1 MLICSDSVLLLKK
14 WFPLLY
20 TFDKVVDNM
29 NRIKELR
36 TQRGMKQADLAQLLN
51 VTRVSVSRYETG
63 DRSLDAPTIC
73 ALCDIFG
80 CTADYLL
87 GRSIL
92 PAAELTEEE
101 AVILLAWREASP
113 QIREAIAVLLRPS
126 SDAAVAR

>member
-1 MLICSDSVLLLKK
+1 
-14 WFPLLY
+14 
-20 TFDKVVDNM
+20 
-29 NRIKELR
+29 
-36 TQRGMKQADLAQLLN
+36 MKQSDLAQLLR

-63 DRSLDAPTIC
+63 EHEIDSATIC

-101 AVILLAWREASP
+101 AAVLLAWREASP

-126 SDAAVAR
+126 SDAAAAR

>member
-1 MLICSDSVLLLKK
+1 MLKK
-14 WFPLLY
+14 RFSLLY
-20 TFDKVVDNM
+20 TFDKVVVSV
-29 NRIKELR
+29 NRIRELR
-36 TQRGMKQADLAQLLN
+36 QQRGMKQTDLARQLN

-101 AVILLAWREASP
+101 AAILLAWRVAP
-113 QIREAIAVLLRPS
+113 DNIRAGIRALLAPS

>member
-1 MLICSDSVLLLKK
+1 MKTGIS
-14 WFPLLY
+14 LLY
-20 TFDKVVDNM
+20 TFYKVVVTV
-29 NRIKELR
+29 NRIRDLR
-36 TQRGMKQADLAQLLN
+36 QARGMTQPDLARILN
-51 VTRVSVSRYETG
+51 CTAMTVSRYERE
-63 DRSLDAPTIC
+63 DRVIDAPTIC

-101 AVILLAWREASP
+101 AAILLAWRDASP
-113 QIREAIAVLLRPS
+113 QIREAISVLLRPS

>member
-1 MLICSDSVLLLKK
+1 MKTGFS
-14 WFPLLY
+14 LLY
-20 TFDKVVDNM
+20 TFYKVVVPV

-36 TQRGMKQADLAQLLN
+36 QQRGMKQADLAQLLN
-51 VTRVSVSRYETG
+51 VTHVSVSRYETG

-101 AVILLAWREASP
+101 AAILLAWRDASP
-113 QIREAIAVLLRPS
+113 QIREAISVLLRPS
-126 SDAAVAR
+126 SDAAAAR

>member
-1 MLICSDSVLLLKK
+1 
-14 WFPLLY
+14 
-20 TFDKVVDNM
+20 
-29 NRIKELR
+29 
-36 TQRGMKQADLAQLLN
+36 MKQTDLAQLLN

-101 AVILLAWREASP
+101 AAILLAWRVAP
-113 QIREAIAVLLRPS
+113 DNIRAGIRALLAPS

>member
-1 MLICSDSVLLLKK
+1 
-14 WFPLLY
+14 
-20 TFDKVVDNM
+20 M

-36 TQRGMKQADLAQLLN
+36 MQHGLKQSDLARELHIARTAISKYENGQLDFGLN
-51 VTRVSVSRYETG
+51 
-63 DRSLDAPTIC
+63 TIC

-101 AVILLAWREASP
+101 AAILLAWRVAP
-113 QIREAIAVLLRPS
+113 DNIRAGIRALLAPS

>member
-1 MLICSDSVLLLKK
+1 MQHGLK
-14 WFPLLY
+14 
-20 TFDKVVDNM
+20 
-29 NRIKELR
+29 
-36 TQRGMKQADLAQLLN
+36 QSDLARELHIARTAISKYENGQLDFGLN
-51 VTRVSVSRYETG
+51 
-63 DRSLDAPTIC
+63 TIC

-101 AVILLAWREASP
+101 AAILLAWRVAP
-113 QIREAIAVLLRPS
+113 DNIRAGIRALLAPS

>member
-1 MLICSDSVLLLKK
+1 MKTGFS
-14 WFPLLY
+14 LLY
-20 TFDKVVDNM
+20 TFYKVVVPV

-36 TQRGMKQADLAQLLN
+36 QQRGMKQADLAQLLN
-51 VTRVSVSRYETG
+51 VTHVSVSRYETG

-101 AVILLAWREASP
+101 AAILLAWRVAP
-113 QIREAIAVLLRPS
+113 DNIRAGIRALLAPS

>member
-1 MLICSDSVLLLKK
+1 
-14 WFPLLY
+14 
-20 TFDKVVDNM
+20 M
-29 NRIKELR
+29 NRIREMRLQKKMNQSELAALINC
-36 TQRGMKQADLAQLLN
+36 TTATVSKYELEQR
-51 VTRVSVSRYETG
+51 VI
-63 DRSLDAPTIC
+63 DAPTIH
-73 ALCDIFG
+73 ALCDVFG

-101 AVILLAWREASP
+101 AAVLLAWREASP

>member
-1 MLICSDSVLLLKK
+1 M
-14 WFPLLY
+14 LY
-20 TFDKVVDNM
+20 TFYKVVVIV
-29 NRIKELR
+29 NRIREMRQAK
-36 TQRGMKQADLAQLLN
+36 GMKQSDLARLLAIAPTAVSKYELGQLDI
-51 VTRVSVSRYETG
+51 SS
-63 DRSLDAPTIC
+63 ATIC

-101 AVILLAWREASP
+101 AAVLLAWREASP

-126 SDAAVAR
+126 SDAAAAR